1 MTLRRRSRHGNR
13 SVDPPGRGRIAIVD
27 CQPRDDGGTIRAP
40 MSFRRNAA
48 RCAALVVAAAVLFA
62 AGGAAAQSRPAIER
76 LAGVNLGLQFIND
89 AFMNRVIFRQY
100 DETGFFDAHYHVS
113 KHYSMDAD
121 IAVPVWKALGFG
133 IAVSHVAEPTR
144 ADLDAQVPNPF
155 FFNFPRTTEGV
166 ARSLKR
172 REFGL
177 HLQGQFWRFFGESFL
192 LRVTW
197 GPTIFAVRQ
206 DLVSQIV
213 TRESSVDFDRVSLVN
228 HRTRTVTVGGLGVNV
243 GFDGTLF
250 MTERVG
256 LGFNMRHSNGKATVD
271 VHDQTPTLLEL
282 GGIHAAGGLRFAF

>member
-1 MTLRRRSRHGNR
+1 
-13 SVDPPGRGRIAIVD
+13 
-27 CQPRDDGGTIRAP
+27 
-40 MSFRRNAA
+40 MSFRRNGAP
-48 RCAALVVAAAVLFA
+48 CAALVVAAVISLA
-62 AGGAAAQSRPAIER
+62 AAGAAAQPGPEIER
-76 LAGVNLGLQFIND
+76 VASVNLGLQVIND
-89 AFMNRVIFRQY
+89 AFMNRVTFRQY
-100 DETGFFDAHYHVS
+100 DETGFFDAHYHVT
-113 KHYSMDAD
+113 KHYSMDAGV
-121 IAVPVWKALGFG
+121 AVRLWKALAFG
-133 IAVSHVAEPTR
+133 IVVSHVGEPTR
-144 ADLDAQVPNPF
+144 AALDAQVPNPF
-155 FFNFPRTTEGV
+155 FFNYPRTTEGV

-177 HLQGQFWRFFGESFL
+177 HLQGQYWRAFGETFL

-250 MTERVG
+250 VTERIG

-271 VHDQTPTLLEL
+271 GRDQSPTLLEL
-282 GGIHAAGGLRFAF
+282 GGIQAAGGLRFAF